1 MMPNPV
7 IFFLSRRL
15 SAAEK
20 FYVLMYYVTI
30 RAKRISM
37 QKIVI
42 TLIAASLSLLASESN
57 AVNGEK
63 VFEQKCAS
71 CHIKMISKE
80 ETKKIFKTLKAPPMV
95 EVSNQLKKN
104 IKIVEDI
111 DDEIHRAV
119 VIAFIKDYVI
129 YPHLDKS
136 MCEAMALEKFSLM
149 PSQKGK
155 LSEAELNAVAAWVY
169 DYYQGKKF

>member
-1 MMPNPV
+1 MK
-7 IFFLSRRL
+7 RL
-15 SAAEK
+15 VA
-20 FYVLMYYVTI
+20 VLVMG
-30 RAKRISM
+30 
-37 QKIVI
+37 
-42 TLIAASLSLLASESN
+42 SLSLMGAEGK
-57 AVNGEK
+57 VDGEQ
-63 VFEQKCAS
+63 VFEKMCVS
-71 CHIKMISKE
+71 CHVKMISQE
-80 ETKKIFKTLKAPPMV
+80 ETKKVFKTLKAPPMI
-95 EVSNQLKKN
+95 EVSRQLKNN

-136 MCEAMALEKFSLM
+136 MCQAMALEKFGLM

-155 LSEAELNAVAAWVY
+155 LSEGELNAVAAWVY

>member
-1 MMPNPV
+1 M
-7 IFFLSRRL
+7 
-15 SAAEK
+15 K
-20 FYVLMYYVTI
+20 I
-30 RAKRISM
+30 R
-37 QKIVI
+37 
-42 TLIAASLSLLASESN
+42 LLATTLVCMISSLMAETQ
-57 AVNGEK
+57 AIDGEK

-80 ETKKIFKTLKAPPMV
+80 ELLKKIKTVKAPPMV
-95 EVSNQLKKN
+95 EVSSQLKNN
-104 IKIVEDI
+104 IKIVDDL

-136 MCEAMALEKFSLM
+136 MCQAMALDKFGLM
-149 PSQKGK
+149 PSLKGK
-155 LSEAELNAVAAWVY
+155 ISEEELNAVAAWVY